1 MKIEE
6 SYGLTEVNSV
16 FEIPIYRLS
25 NSNFENELNN
35 CVVNSIDYS
44 QEDIIRSLGEKEG
57 KRIYD
62 GIWTDIKTRVEYNWK
77 FNEIVGWITICLNQE
92 IIFGE
97 LFLKRTDRIRKNSKA
112 KIDFYNCEFKIKFD
126 SKNLNKEIFTKILT
140 AVNKVQ
146 KSTKFKNRVIDISKF
161 ETIGPYID
169 WKKLY
174 KSLND

>member
-57 KRIYD
+57 KRNIPSP
-62 GIWTDIKTRVEYNWK
+62 ITDTAPDE
-77 FNEIVGWITICLNQE
+77 CLV
-92 IIFGE
+92 
-97 LFLKRTDRIRKNSKA
+97 
-112 KIDFYNCEFKIKFD
+112 C
-126 SKNLNKEIFTKILT
+126 
-140 AVNKVQ
+140 
-146 KSTKFKNRVIDISKF
+146 
-161 ETIGPYID
+161 
-169 WKKLY
+169 
-174 KSLND
+174 